1 MKILVPVK
9 RVVDYNVKI
18 RVKGDGSGVELANVK
33 MSMNPFDEIAVEE
46 ALRLKEKGQATEIVV
61 VSIGPAQAAETIRT
75 ALAMGADRG
84 IFVKTATATEP
95 LAVAKM
101 LKAIVDAEKPG
112 LVILGKQ
119 AIDDD
124 CNQTGQM
131 LAALTGW
138 PQGTFASKL
147 VLEGD
152 SVLVT
157 REVDGG
163 LQTVKLKAPAI
174 VPLGQALGHA
184 GLTLPLSGPAAGAL
198 VGGGV
203 QEDLRCRVRKDHR
216 PDVPALHDGSLAPQL
231 PLALGHGPPD
241 LRVPGHGGDQR
252 LHLRGDELL
261 PRHGAVYHQRRR
273 RAGTVHLE
281 PDAFQQVLQGGTIG
295 GIRPHLQGPAG
306 QG

>member
-1 MKILVPVK
+1 MKVLVPVK
-9 RVVDYNVKI
+9 RVVDFNVKV
-18 RVKGDGSGVELANVK
+18 RVKADGSGVELANVK

-163 LQTVKLKAPAI
+163 LQTVKLKGPAI
-174 VPLGQALGHA
+174 V
-184 GLTLPLSGPAAGAL
+184 TT
-198 VGGGV
+198 
-203 QEDLRCRVRKDHR
+203 DLRLNEPRYASLPNIMKAKKKPIDEKS
-216 PDVPALHDGSLAPQL
+216 PADYGVDIAP
-231 PLALGHGPPD
+231 
-241 LRVPGHGGDQR
+241 R
-252 LHLRGDELL
+252 LE
-261 PRHGAVYHQRRR
+261 
-273 RAGTVHLE
+273 
-281 PDAFQQVLQGGTIG
+281 VLKTTE
-295 GIRPHLQGPAG
+295 PAG
-306 QG
+306 RKSGVKVKTVAELVDKLHNEAGII